1 MHHVGRQGWIILEGT
16 RIRLDYAASRDR
28 KQWIYVYTGRSRG
41 GAGTQLYRQYIGIA
55 CGSKGR
61 QGKIGILASRAKGV

>member
-1 MHHVGRQGWIILEGT
+1 MLQVGTASKGYICTQGGVGEGQVHN
-16 RIRLDYAASRDR
+16 S
-28 KQWIYVYTGRSRG
+28 
-41 GAGTQLYRQYIGIA
+41 YRQHTGIA